1 MIHRNARHKML
12 EMAKKFPVL
21 VFTGPRQSGKTTLAK
36 LVFSNYRY
44 VSLENPDQLE
54 FALSDPLGFLNTY
67 DKYVII
73 DEAQNA
79 PQLFSYI
86 QQIVDESG
94 LSGQFILSGSQNF
107 LLLEKITQS
116 LAGRVYLM
124 ELLPLSQ
131 DEIATVQENDV
142 YESIIKGSYPRVYDK
157 DISPRDF
164 YPGYIRTYV
173 ERDVKTI
180 VNVQDVSLFRKF
192 LSLLAHHVGQL
203 FNASSISKEL
213 GVDSKTVQRWLSI
226 LESSYIVFTLQP
238 WYANLSRRIVKTPKL
253 YFYDTGLVAYLL
265 GIKKADNLL
274 LSTYK
279 GALFE
284 NYCILEIM
292 KSHKNSGIYQDF
304 YFWRDSNGNEIDLLL
319 VDGMNV
325 SCYEMKASQT
335 VKSEYLKALHYLD
348 TIANY
353 DYKHYLLNTMETNQ
367 NRSNES
373 IISWKNIFEL
383 NYF

>member
-1 MIHRNARHKML
+1 MIQRNARHKML

-54 FALSDPLGFLNTY
+54 FALSDPRGFLKTY

-131 DEIATVQENDV
+131 DEIATVQQNDV

-157 DISPRDF
+157 DIHPRDF

-238 WYANLSRRIVKTPKL
+238 WHANLSKRIVKTPKL
-253 YFYDTGLVAYLL
+253 YFYDTGLVA
-265 GIKKADNLL
+265 
-274 LSTYK
+274 
-279 GALFE
+279 
-284 NYCILEIM
+284 
-292 KSHKNSGIYQDF
+292 
-304 YFWRDSNGNEIDLLL
+304 
-319 VDGMNV
+319 
-325 SCYEMKASQT
+325 
-335 VKSEYLKALHYLD
+335 
-348 TIANY
+348 
-353 DYKHYLLNTMETNQ
+353 
-367 NRSNES
+367 
-373 IISWKNIFEL
+373 
-383 NYF
+383 